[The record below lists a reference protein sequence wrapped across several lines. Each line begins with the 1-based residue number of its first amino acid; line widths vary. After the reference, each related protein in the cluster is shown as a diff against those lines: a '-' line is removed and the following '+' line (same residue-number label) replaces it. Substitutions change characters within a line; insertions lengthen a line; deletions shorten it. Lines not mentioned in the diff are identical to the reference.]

1 MPIKNWY
8 EDRSDTELSSYI
20 PILEKLAYV
29 DDVRNYLSG
38 MHGMFNNI
46 DFARAREVLAAAVYI
61 RSENKY
67 SDVIEEEEKNETSTP
82 GNSPPESPKQGV
94 VPASRNKNPIWE
106 QERFPHTQKASL
118 NKESSVFVFPN
129 PGEDIA

>member
-29 DDVRNYLSG
+29 DDVRNYLSQ

-46 DFARAREVLAAAVYI
+46 DFARAREVLASAVYI
-61 RSENKY
+61 RQDNKQPE
-67 SDVIEEEEKNETSTP
+67 VVEEEKHESSTP

-94 VPASRNKNPIWE
+94 VPASRNK
-106 QERFPHTQKASL
+106 Q
-118 NKESSVFVFPN
+118 
-129 PGEDIA
+129 